1 MGIRIKVI
9 KLTRINIS
17 IELLHLFASD
27 VKEQTVIHTYMHV
40 CESEQNGCL
49 RDTVML
55 TLAYVQTY
63 VCMQSCQY
71 T

>member
-27 VKEQTVIHTYMHV
+27 VKEQTVIPTYMHV
-40 CESEQNGCL
+40 CESEQNGCPH
-49 RDTVML
+49 DTVML